1 MPRLGLARCPPW
13 TGSVIREA
21 VTPHVM
27 TNGTIKFFDAHK
39 GFGFIE
45 TAALDDD
52 VFFHV
57 DDVDGPDPREGQ
69 TVEFTVEQAPRG
81 PRATGLTISS

>member
-1 MPRLGLARCPPW
+1 
-13 TGSVIREA
+13 
-21 VTPHVM
+21 M
-27 TNGTIKFFDAHK
+27 TNGTVKFFDVHK

-52 VFFHV
+52 VFFHM

-69 TVEFTVEQAPRG
+69 TVEFTIEQAPRG
-81 PRATGLTISS
+81 PRAKGVTFPE